1 MGFAINTSVLGTK
14 RGISCEALRLRPA
27 ELILPPSLL
36 IVQPDSRCTNCL
48 QQVSKTIL
56 MKVNMSPIEATVS
69 SSSDD
74 KRYSFLASLTSFWH
88 LHIFKGRTWPAVP
101 GELPWFKWFKPV
113 DLPTCWK
120 LPCPTRTY
128 PSKFSRNV
136 DYLGKKG
143 STIGHHNHHV
153 TYLDALNRSLV
164 VLMVSVLDIVIPAV
178 RAKTHT
184 RALCHERH
192 LLILSPKH
200 FVILTR

>member
-1 MGFAINTSVLGTK
+1 MKFAINTAVLESK
-14 RGISCEALRLRPA
+14 ADIFLEALRLRPA

-36 IVQPDSRCTNCL
+36 IVQSDSRCTNCL

-56 MKVNMSPIEATVS
+56 MKVNMSPTVS
-69 SSSDD
+69 SSSDQ
-74 KRYSFLASLTSFWH
+74 KRYSFLVSLTSFWH

-113 DLPTCWK
+113 DLPTCGK

-128 PSKFSRNV
+128 PSKFSSNV
-136 DYLGKKG
+136 DYLGRKG

-153 TYLDALNRSLV
+153 TYLDAPNRSLV

-184 RALCHERH
+184 RALCHHERH
-192 LLILSPKH
+192 LLILSPKR
-200 FVILTR
+200 FVKLTR